1 MRIKF
6 KAPDPRAGTI
16 AQMDSSRGQF
26 FIDNGSAV
34 KVKDDDTEVVAT
46 EGARTEAPATGPK
59 PSEGLTVAE
68 LKAALEAKGIAIPDG
83 AKKPELADLLDGA
96 Q

>member
-46 EGARTEAPATGPK
+46 EAGGPEAPVPGPK

-68 LKAALEAKGIAIPDG
+68 IKAALEVKGIAIPDG

>member
-34 KVKDDDTEVVAT
+34 KVKDDDSDDEPAT
-46 EGARTEAPATGPK
+46 TAAPAPVVS
-59 PSEGLTVAE
+59 PVSAP
-68 LKAALEAKGIAIPDG
+68 AAKTSTK
-83 AKKPELADLLDGA
+83 AKK
-96 Q
+96 

>member
-34 KVKDDDTEVVAT
+34 KVKDDDSD
-46 EGARTEAPATGPK
+46 EAPAPAPAPTAEPVPSTALVSAPTTK
-59 PSEGLTVAE
+59 PAT
-68 LKAALEAKGIAIPDG
+68 K
-83 AKKPELADLLDGA
+83 AKK
-96 Q
+96 

>member
-34 KVKDDDTEVVAT
+34 EVKDGEGEVVAS
-46 EGARTEAPATGPK
+46 APQLPGPK
-59 PSEGLTVAE
+59 PSEGLKVE
-68 LKAALEAKGIAIPDG
+68 DLKAALQSKGIAIPDG
-83 AKKPELADLLDGA
+83 AKKQDLADLLDGA
-96 Q
+96 K

>member
-34 KVKDDDTEVVAT
+34 RVKDDDTEDA
-46 EGARTEAPATGPK
+46 AAPAAAPISA
-59 PSEGLTVAE
+59 PISEPAP
-68 LKAALEAKGIAIPDG
+68 AAKSTAR
-83 AKKPELADLLDGA
+83 AKK
-96 Q
+96 

>member
-1 MRIKF
+1 MLIKF
-6 KAPDPRAGTI
+6 KKPDPRAGTV
-16 AQMDSSRGQF
+16 AKMDSSRGQV
-26 FIDNGSAV
+26 FIDSGSAV
-34 KVKDDDTEVVAT
+34 KLKDDGTEAVV
-46 EGARTEAPATGPK
+46 TEAPAPGPK

-68 LKAALEAKGIAIPDG
+68 IKAALEAKGIAIPDG